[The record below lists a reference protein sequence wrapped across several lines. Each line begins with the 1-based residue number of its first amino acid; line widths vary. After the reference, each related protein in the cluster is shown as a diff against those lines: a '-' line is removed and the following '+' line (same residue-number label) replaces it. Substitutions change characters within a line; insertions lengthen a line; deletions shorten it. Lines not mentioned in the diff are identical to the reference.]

1 MAQTNAA
8 IKGQKQLATFGP
20 ETYVLTTVEHSAS
33 NGSTFDIDGTA
44 DSVVSARSRAG
55 ANPTATLGGASNGRK
70 TVTLSGGASG
80 PVEVITLHHQ
90 RPATFQ
96 PPESQSQGG

>member
-33 NGSTFDIDGTA
+33 NGSTFDIDLSA
-44 DSVVSARSRAG
+44 DSIVSVRSRSG
-55 ANPTATLGGASNGRK
+55 TDPTATLGAASTGLK
-70 TVTLSGGASG
+70 TITLSGGSTG

-96 PPESQSQGG
+96 PAQSSSESG